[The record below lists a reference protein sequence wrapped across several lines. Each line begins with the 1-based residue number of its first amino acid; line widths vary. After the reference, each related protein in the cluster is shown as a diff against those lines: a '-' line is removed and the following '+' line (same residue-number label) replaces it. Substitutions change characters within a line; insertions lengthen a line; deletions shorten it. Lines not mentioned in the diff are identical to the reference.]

1 MSESLAMRRILG
13 VKKRERV
20 TTTVR
25 IEKQLLEILKREG
38 FNISNIINVALENH
52 LREKGLLK

>member
-1 MSESLAMRRILG
+1 MSIVMKRILK
-13 VKKRERV
+13 VEKKNRI

-25 IEKQLLEILKREG
+25 IEKELLEILHKEN
-38 FNISNIINVALENH
+38 FNISNVINIALEKY

>member
-1 MSESLAMRRILG
+1 MESLAMKRILG
-13 VKKRERV
+13 VEKKERV

-38 FNISNIINVALENH
+38 FNISNIINAALENH

>member
-1 MSESLAMRRILG
+1 MNFVMKRILK
-13 VKKRERV
+13 VEKKNRI

-25 IEKQLLEILKREG
+25 IEKELLEILHKEN
-38 FNISNIINVALENH
+38 FNISDVVNTALEKH